1 MNAQERKLAL
11 RNAVLEWQRKYD
23 VNDGDPILASL
34 ELFQIYM
41 ESHVW
46 AERDGGP
53 KLPAFSEFRDLTE
66 TLDTRT
72 REFVRQTDELIREL
86 RKLPDARQVQCR
98 HYLLSIIVVAVLATA
113 FGVALSQLLFQ
124 A

>member
-1 MNAQERKLAL
+1 MSAQERKLAL
-11 RNAVLEWQRKYD
+11 KNAVLEWQRKFG

-46 AERDGGP
+46 AERDTGP
-53 KLPAFSEFRDLTE
+53 KLPAFDEFRDLVE

-86 RKLPDARQVQCR
+86 RKLSGARQTQR
-98 HYLLSIIVVAVLATA
+98 GYYWYSLIVVAVLATA
-113 FGVALSQLLFQ
+113 LGVALSHILFQ